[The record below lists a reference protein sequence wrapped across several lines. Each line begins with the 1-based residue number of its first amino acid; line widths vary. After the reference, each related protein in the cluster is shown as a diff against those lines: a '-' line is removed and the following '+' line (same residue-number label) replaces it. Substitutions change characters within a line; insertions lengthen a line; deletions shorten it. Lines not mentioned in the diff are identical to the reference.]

1 MGLRIGTNS
10 TSMMV
15 QKNLQQNG
23 VEQQKSYNRL
33 SSGSRISSAGDDP
46 AGSAIS
52 QNFNAE
58 VRSLKQAERNANDGI
73 SFVQVAEG
81 GLSEI
86 GNLLVRLREL
96 SVQSASD
103 TISDKEREYV
113 DKEYQGLKQE
123 VDRIANTSEF
133 NGTKLLNGKSSK
145 SVLDFQVGS
154 KGTSNDK
161 IQLSLKDYNVSTSSL
176 GIDGID
182 SKSLK
187 SSRSALDSIDQAINH
202 VSDARAGLGGL
213 QARLQSATQTLSV
226 TRNNVAEAY
235 SRVADT
241 DVAEET
247 TKLTQ
252 KQILSQA
259 GVAMLAQANSSP
271 QLALKLL

>member
-46 AGSAIS
+46 AGAAIS

-86 GNLLVRLREL
+86 GNLLIRLREL

-103 TISDKEREYV
+103 TIGDKERSYV

-145 SVLDFQVGS
+145 SVLDFQIGS
-154 KGTSNDK
+154 KGTSNDR
-161 IQLSLKDYNVSTSSL
+161 IQLSLKDYDVSTASL

-182 SKSLK
+182 SKSLE
-187 SSRSALDSIDQAINH
+187 SSRSALESIDQAISH

-247 TKLTQ
+247 SKLTQ

-259 GVAMLAQANSSP
+259 GVAMLAQANASP